1 MVMSG
6 GQNTFQKHY
15 EKLNEAQKEAV
26 DTIEGPVLVVAGPGS
41 GKTEI
46 LSVRAANI
54 LKKSDAYA
62 SDILCL
68 TFTESAEINMRE
80 RMSEIIGSEAN
91 YVNVH
96 TFHNFCRRIR
106 ERHPDHFGVTT
117 DFSVADDIVRTE
129 ILGSIFTG
137 LDHDN
142 PLRSEHP
149 EIGFVYMKSV
159 MSALDD
165 IKQAGLSPDE
175 FASVLEANKE
185 FIEAV
190 RADVNDVFSQRVSKS
205 IFEDVENL
213 LAVFADNKV
222 DSPVSHF
229 RSLGYALS
237 VRLEKALNKARDED
251 STKSITKAKKD
262 LTKKDGEKRILRA
275 EKDQEKLFA
284 LADVYRQYEQ
294 EKHRQGFYDFADMIL
309 EVIQKLESNSN
320 LCSEVAEEHP
330 YIMVDEFQDT
340 NDAQLRLLLALAQQ
354 APNNRPNLMVVGDD
368 DQAIYRFQGAEV
380 SNILKFKHR
389 FEDPEIITLTKNYR
403 SGQNILDTAQSVIAQ
418 SDERL
423 SAMLDQAKKD
433 LTAASEPEEDVQI
446 TKYDLPTRTHHNRA
460 VASRVSALIEDGV
473 SAEEIAVIG
482 RKHSD
487 LEALVPYFHE
497 AEVPI
502 TYERQQ
508 NVLDQPHIRQL
519 ITMCRFVYE
528 LNQGSPEQA
537 ETYLPEILSYPFW
550 ELDRTVVWEL
560 SLQANKQDTNWLKVM
575 DERGGEPG
583 KVADFLR
590 DVAASA
596 THEPVEHV
604 LDMLVGAHVEPVA
617 DTADADTI
625 DIDKGSPDFVSPF
638 KSYYFPQNKL
648 ESNPDEYLRFLSS
661 LKTFI
666 FSLREHKEQQVLL
679 VEDLLDF
686 VDTHKDNDLV
696 VTDTSPFVNS
706 ADAVNL
712 MTAHKAKGQ
721 EFESVIIIGA
731 VDDVWANSRSY
742 NRIRFP
748 SNLPI
753 QFSGDT
759 IDDQLRLLFVAM
771 TRAKRTLDMYSFSV
785 DDSGDEQVQ
794 LSFLADLDIDE
805 KTPEENLPS
814 TEALLESTVPTNNSG
829 PFVDEEEALL
839 KPLVENYRLSVTHL
853 NNFID
858 VRYGGPQEFLA
869 SNLLRFPQP
878 MSRSQVYGAAIHEVL
893 ERIYTY
899 LKKEG
904 KHPDKDE
911 VIAWFTDLVKTSS
924 LSEQDRS
931 YLLERGKDS
940 LETFLEDRLETFKP
954 EHFSEYNFANESVVV
969 DDVPLTGKIDK
980 LVVEEQSVAVH
991 DFKTGKPIERFT
1003 KASGKSMSYERQLV
1017 FYKLLVENTAEFRDK
1032 EVDTGVLE
1040 FVEPKDGEIVTLDKE
1055 ITGEDTDRLREL
1067 IQVVYDHIINLNFP
1081 DVSVYDETATG
1092 VRNFI
1097 DDLLQREV

>member
-1 MVMSG
+1 MSDG
-6 GQNTFQKHY
+6 KDTFQKHY
-15 EKLNEAQKEAV
+15 QKLNEAQKEAV
-26 DTIEGPVLVVAGPGS
+26 DCVEGPVLVVAGPGS

-54 LKKSDAYA
+54 LRETDAYA

-129 ILGSIFTG
+129 ILESIFTS

-159 MSALDD
+159 MSAIDD

-175 FASVLEANKE
+175 FESILEANEE
-185 FIEAV
+185 FIQAV

-205 IFEDVENL
+205 IFDDVENL
-213 LAVFADNKV
+213 LEILADKQV
-222 DSPVSHF
+222 ESPVSHF

-237 VRLEKALNKARDED
+237 VRLKRALDRAREED
-251 STKSITKAKKD
+251 STKPITEAKND

-275 EKDQEKLFA
+275 EYDQAKLFA
-284 LADVYRQYEQ
+284 LADIYKEYEQ

-309 EVIQKLESNSN
+309 EVIQKLEVNPD
-320 LCSEVAEEHP
+320 LCSEVAENHP

-340 NDAQLRLLLALAQQ
+340 NDAQLRLLLALAEE
-354 APNNRPNLMVVGDD
+354 APNNRPDLMVVGDD

-380 SNILKFKHR
+380 SNILNFKQT
-389 FEDPEIITLTKNYR
+389 FANPEIITLTKNYR
-403 SGQNILDTAQSVIAQ
+403 SGQNILDTAQSVITQ
-418 SDERL
+418 SEERL
-423 SAMLDQAKKD
+423 SAMLDGVSKD
-433 LTAASEPEEDVQI
+433 ITAANEPDQDVRIAQSE
-446 TKYDLPTRTHHNRA
+446 LPTRTHHNRA
-460 VASRVSALIEDGV
+460 IAKRAADLIDQND
-473 SAEEIAVIG
+473 SAEEIAVIA

-497 AEVPI
+497 AKVPI

-508 NVLDQPHIRQL
+508 NVLEQPHIRQL

-528 LNQGSPEQA
+528 PHHDPETA
-537 ETYLPEILSYPFW
+537 ETHLPEILSYPFW
-550 ELDRTVVWEL
+550 GLDRSVVWEL
-560 SLQANKQDTNWLKVM
+560 SLTASQEGVSWLEAM
-575 DERGGEPG
+575 DERGG
-583 KVADFLR
+583 KVAEIADFLR
-590 DVAASA
+590 SVSTRA

-604 LDMLVGAHVEPVA
+604 LDMLVGAHDEPIA
-617 DTADADTI
+617 DSTDADTI
-625 DIDKGSPDFVSPF
+625 EVDSEAPSFQSPF
-638 KSYYFPQNKL
+638 KQFYFPQEKL
-648 ESNPDEYLRFLSS
+648 EENPDEYLRFLSS

-666 FSLREHKEQQVLL
+666 FSLREHKEQEVLL
-679 VEDLLDF
+679 IEDLLDF

-696 VTDTSPFVNS
+696 VTDISPFVNS

-721 EFESVIIIGA
+721 EFGSVIIVGA
-731 VDDVWANSRSY
+731 VEDTWANSRSY

-748 SNLPI
+748 ENLPI

-759 IDDQLRLLFVAM
+759 VDDQLRLLFVAM
-771 TRAKRTLDMYSFSV
+771 TRAKHTLDLYSFAV

-794 LSFLADLDIDE
+794 LSFLADLDI
-805 KTPEENLPS
+805 PEREEQDSLPS
-814 TEALLESTVPTNNSG
+814 TEALLESTVPTTHTG
-829 PFVDEEEALL
+829 PFIDQEEALL
-839 KPLVENYRLSVTHL
+839 KPLVENYRMSVTHL

-858 VRYGGPQEFLA
+858 VRYGGPQEFMR

-878 MSRSQVYGAAIHEVL
+878 MSRSQVYGAAIHEAL
-893 ERIYTY
+893 ERVYTY
-899 LKKEG
+899 LKQEG
-904 KHPDKDE
+904 KHPPIDT
-911 VIAWFTDLVKTSS
+911 VIGWFADQIKTSQVS
-924 LSEQDRS
+924 QQDRE

-940 LETFLEDRLETFKP
+940 LQVFLDERLETFKP
-954 EHFSEYNFANESVVV
+954 DHYSEYNFRSENVVV
-969 DDVPLTGKIDK
+969 KDVPLTGKIDK
-980 LVVEEQSVAVH
+980 LVAEDDEVMVH
-991 DFKTGKPIERFT
+991 DFKTGKPLKRFSNS
-1003 KASGKSMSYERQLV
+1003 SGKSMSYQRQLV
-1017 FYKLLVENTAEFRDK
+1017 FYKLLVENTADFRDQTV
-1032 EVDTGVLE
+1032 EEGVLE
-1040 FVEPKDGEIVTLDKE
+1040 FVEPDEGSIITLEKE
-1055 ITGEDTDRLREL
+1055 ITDEEVEQLTEL
-1067 IQVVYDHIINLNFP
+1067 ISVVYDHITNLNFP
-1081 DVSVYDETATG
+1081 DVSDYDETAKG

-1097 DDLLQREV
+1097 DDLLAGSV

>member
-1 MVMSG
+1 MNDG
-6 GQNTFQKHY
+6 EDTFRNHY
-15 EKLNEAQKEAV
+15 QKLNKAQKEAV

-54 LKKSDAYA
+54 LQETDAYA

-129 ILGSIFTG
+129 ILESIFTV

-149 EIGFVYMKSV
+149 EIGFVYMNSV
-159 MSALDD
+159 MSAIDD

-175 FASVLEANKE
+175 FTSVLEANKE
-185 FIEAV
+185 FIAAV

-205 IFEDVENL
+205 IFADVENL
-213 LAVFADNKV
+213 LNTLADKQV
-222 DSPVSHF
+222 ESPVSHF

-237 VRLEKALNKARDED
+237 VRLKRALDQAKEKD
-251 STKSITKAKKD
+251 STKPITEAKND
-262 LTKKDGEKRILRA
+262 LTKKDGNKRILRA
-275 EKDQEKLFA
+275 EYDQAKLFA
-284 LADVYRQYEQ
+284 LADIYKQYEQ

-309 EVIQKLESNSN
+309 EVIQKLEDNPDI
-320 LCSEVAEEHP
+320 CSEVAENHP

-340 NDAQLRLLLALAQQ
+340 NDAQLRLLLALAEE
-354 APNNRPNLMVVGDD
+354 APDNRPNLMVVGDD

-380 SNILKFKHR
+380 SNILNFKHT
-389 FEDPEIITLTKNYR
+389 FADPEIITLTKNYR
-403 SGQNILDTAQSVIAQ
+403 SGQSILDTAQSIIAQ

-423 SAMLDQAKKD
+423 SAMLDEVSKD
-433 LTAASEPEEDVQI
+433 LAAANEPDQDVCITQSE
-446 TKYDLPTRTHHNRA
+446 LPTRTHHNRA
-460 VASRVSALIEDGV
+460 VAKRAADLINDGV
-473 SAEEIAVIG
+473 PAEEIAVIA
-482 RKHSD
+482 RKHAD
-487 LEALVPYFHE
+487 LEVLVPYFHE

-508 NVLDQPHIRQL
+508 NVLEQPHIRQL
-519 ITMCRFVYE
+519 IMMCRFVYE
-528 LNQGSPEQA
+528 LHQNPQSA

-550 ELDRTVVWEL
+550 GVDRSVVWEL
-560 SLQANKQDTNWLKVM
+560 SLTASQEGVSWLEAM
-575 DERGGEPG
+575 GEHSK
-583 KVADFLR
+583 KVAEIAEFLQT
-590 DVAASA
+590 VSA
-596 THEPVEHV
+596 RSTHEPVEHI
-604 LDMLVGAHVEPVA
+604 LDMLVGAHGEPVA
-617 DTADADTI
+617 DTTDADAIEMEKED
-625 DIDKGSPDFVSPF
+625 PNFRSPF
-638 KSYYFPQNKL
+638 KDHYFPQDKL

-706 ADAVNL
+706 EDAVNL

-721 EFESVIIIGA
+721 EFESVIIAGA
-731 VDDVWANSRSY
+731 VDDIWANSRSY

-759 IDDQLRLLFVAM
+759 VDDQLRLLFVAM
-771 TRAKRTLDMYSFSV
+771 TRAKRTLDLYSFSV
-785 DDSGDEQVQ
+785 DDSGNEQVQ
-794 LSFLADLDIDE
+794 LSFLADLDITE
-805 KTPEENLPS
+805 KTPDDSLPS
-814 TEALLESTVPTNNSG
+814 TEALLESTVPTNQTG
-829 PFVDEEEALL
+829 PFIDREEALL

-853 NNFID
+853 NNFVD
-858 VRYGGPQEFLA
+858 VRYGGPQEFLT

-878 MSRSQVYGAAIHEVL
+878 MSRSQVYGSAIHVVL

-899 LKKEG
+899 LKQQ
-904 KHPDKDE
+904 DE
-911 VIAWFTDLVKTSS
+911 RPSFSTVFDWYTEQIQTSR
-924 LSEQDRS
+924 LSEDDRS
-931 YLLERGKDS
+931 YLLERGKDA
-940 LETFLEDRLETFKP
+940 LQTFLEERMSAFKP
-954 EHFSEYNFANESVVV
+954 EHYSEYSFANESVIV

-980 LVVEEQSVAVH
+980 LVIDGNSVSVH

-1003 KASGKSMSYERQLV
+1003 NASGKSMSYERQLI

-1032 EVDTGVLE
+1032 TVSEGVLE
-1040 FVEPKDGEIVTLDKE
+1040 FVEPKEGSVITLKKD
-1055 ITGEDTDRLREL
+1055 ITKKDVDRLREL
-1067 IQVVYDHIINLNFP
+1067 IQVVYKHITNLNFP
-1081 DVSVYDETATG
+1081 DVSEYDETAKG
-1092 VRNFI
+1092 VRTFI
-1097 DDLLQREV
+1097 SDLLAEEV